1 MHSICKKNVKMSHIW
16 GLFLS
21 AVILVETLDFS
32 VCSLYYLGYRECI
45 YKQMQEFP
53 TSSGVCG

>member
-1 MHSICKKNVKMSHIW
+1 MSPIW
-16 GLFLS
+16 GLFLG
-21 AVILVETLDFS
+21 AVMLVETMDFS

-53 TSSGVCG
+53 TSSGVCGKYQQ